1 MSANMRATP
10 PPSSS
15 GRHGSTANVD
25 ASGTAIM
32 SDSSIALKPVID
44 EPSNPMPP
52 SNASSSWSELMLN
65 DFSWPRTSVNQS
77 RMKRM
82 PRSST
87 SALTSSCVM
96 RGSLGDPAIR
106 PALELAQGRREL
118 APLLRELVL
127 HAHRALA
134 GDAALD
140 DAARLEFLH
149 ALREQAVGEVGHCV
163 RDLREAHGAA
173 VQQDVEDR
181 AGPAAADELDG
192 LVQAWAAGR
201 PQGAL
206 LLDGA
211 VHGDLAGDVDHG
223 REGFHGEDRDGLQ
236 ELLVAPA
243 GLPRLLLQVLG
254 LGLALGQRA
263 QVAQEGRLAR
273 VARVPAAGE
282 RHLVEPDA
290 RAAGG
295 ALVQRDAGLGA
306 VVLGDGERDPLDGGA
321 RQAGLSQL
329 GAEAQVG
336 AQRGRRAGEHAEQVG
351 QLAGRR
357 ARALEDRERRLWRRE
372 LVVDCEAADAGLRHW
387 TYP

>member
-65 DFSWPRTSVNQS
+65 DFSWPRMSVNHS
-77 RMKRM
+77 RMKRI

-96 RGSLGDPAIR
+96 RGRLGDPAIR

-149 ALREQAVGEVGHCV
+149 ALREQAVGEVGHRV

-201 PQGAL
+201 PRG
-206 LLDGA
+206 G
-211 VHGDLAGDVDHG
+211 
-223 REGFHGEDRDGLQ
+223 
-236 ELLVAPA
+236 
-243 GLPRLLLQVLG
+243 
-254 LGLALGQRA
+254 
-263 QVAQEGRLAR
+263 
-273 VARVPAAGE
+273 
-282 RHLVEPDA
+282 
-290 RAAGG
+290 AGG
-295 ALVQRDAGLGA
+295 H
-306 VVLGDGERDPLDGGA
+306 
-321 RQAGLSQL
+321 
-329 GAEAQVG
+329 G
-336 AQRGRRAGEHAEQVG
+336 AQAA
-351 QLAGRR
+351 RR
-357 ARALEDRERRLWRRE
+357 ARCSSTEPSTGTSPATLIMAVKDSMARTAMASRSCSSLQPASRASSCRYSGWALRSASGRR
-372 LVVDCEAADAGLRHW
+372 
-387 TYP
+387 